1 MYISAS
7 VPMPGSSYDSKI
19 MLLVGGM
26 SVITVLLV
34 VVVVVFIGAAVIIK
48 IKKQK
53 GKTGKNL
60 VILIHF

>member
-7 VPMPGSSYDSKI
+7 VPMPGPSYDSKI

-26 SVITVLLV
+26 SVLTVLLV
-34 VVVVVFIGAAVIIK
+34 VVVVFIRAAVIIK